1 MRACSSR
8 VTSRKLWLTSA
19 VGAFAALALAGTAW
33 SGEGPKKDE
42 VFKVT
47 HVIQVPGVNLFSF
60 DISWYDPALNKYF
73 LADRNNKAIDVIDGA
88 THSITQTVN
97 SGYAGVNAGGNDFS
111 GPDGLATVNN
121 HTEVWVGDSPGKVWV
136 QDSTTLAVKTSAQLG
151 GAANPI
157 SVGGTS
163 RADEFCT
170 DPNNHVVMI
179 ASPAEGDP
187 HPKVT
192 IPPTPPTY
200 PFVTF
205 ISTTT
210 YKVLGKLT
218 FDGSPA
224 AGGLK
229 ATNGLEQCGWSPKT
243 GKFYQNVPE
252 NNGAGDD
259 TSPGAVAVIDPTTMK
274 VTTSFPVPIAD
285 CAGPQGMAIGPDNQ
299 ILLGCNAKS
308 PDGHR
313 NVVVIN
319 ANNGAVLKTIPDL
332 GGADEVWFNEG
343 DGHYVIP
350 SCNTPCR
357 TVPVTG
363 AVTGPELLGIVDA
376 HELRLDHT
384 VTVGFQNSDT
394 TVTSGNPR
402 TIHSAAANSKTG
414 EIYLPIPAVGGNA
427 PQFDPTLCDSFGQGI
442 TRTGSPSAATGC
454 IVILKAKNDDRPRF
468 ARERDR
474 DDRRDGDDHHGGD
487 DHHHDD

>member
-1 MRACSSR
+1 MRTCSSR

-33 SGEGPKKDE
+33 TSEGPKKDE

-47 HVIQVPGVNLFSF
+47 HVIQVPPATTNTAGTLFSF
-60 DISWYDPALNKYF
+60 DISWYDPVLNKYF
-73 LADRNNKAIDVIDGA
+73 LADRNNKSVDVIDGA
-88 THSITQTVN
+88 THSITQHVN
-97 SGYAGVNAGGNDFS
+97 SGFAGFSGNNDTS

-136 QDSTTLAVKTSAQLG
+136 QDSTTLAVKTLP
-151 GAANPI
+151 GAAPNPI
-157 SVGGTS
+157 IVGGTT

-170 DPNNHVVMI
+170 DTKNNVVMI
-179 ASPAEGDP
+179 ASPAEGNP
-187 HPKVT
+187 FGPT
-192 IPPTPPTY
+192 ATPPTAATY
-200 PFVTF
+200 PYVTF

-210 YKVLGKLT
+210 YKVIGKLT
-218 FDGSPA
+218 FDGSAA

-252 NNGAGDD
+252 NNGAGND

-332 GGADEVWFNEG
+332 GGADEVWFNDG

-474 DDRRDGDDHHGGD
+474 DDRRDGDDHH
-487 DHHHDD
+487 HDD